1 MKKNLS
7 GSIFTG
13 IFLGCIFGLLSHV
26 VLALFLAS
34 GPHPGHFI
42 IPKELWEYMYLMAIV
57 CGIIPGFVLGF
68 SGGIF
73 APFTLL
79 PGSFSML
86 IGAATWIT
94 CTGFTWFA
102 YWDSVIKTSSLWN
115 MTSIAVTALSFFA
128 MYHSSEMIGRHFEG
142 RRYQQR

>member
-7 GSIFTG
+7 GSISAG
-13 IFLGCIFGLLSHV
+13 SFLGCIFGLFSHT

-34 GPHPGHFI
+34 GPHPGYLT
-42 IPKELWEYMYLMAIV
+42 IPRELWEHMYLMAIL
-57 CGIIPGFVLGF
+57 CGVLPGFVLGF

-73 APFTLL
+73 APFTLMS
-79 PGSFSML
+79 GSFSLL
-86 IGAATWIT
+86 IGAAAWIT

-102 YWDSVIKTSSLWN
+102 YWDSVMKTSSLWN

-128 MYHSSEMIGRHFEG
+128 MYHSSEKIGSHFE
-142 RRYQQR
+142 RLRHQR